1 MSDHMKRLAAPR
13 SWPIKRKASIWVA
26 KQSPGAHSVEASTP
40 LVTLLRDMLG
50 VCDTA
55 REAKRIVG
63 NREILVNG
71 KPAKNPKM
79 PVGIM
84 DVVTIPKMNAHYRI
98 LLTDK
103 GKLTATAIEE
113 ENSGWTLCRVE
124 NKTVIKGGKY
134 QINLSGGRN
143 IVLDGN
149 DYKTGDTLKLG
160 LTDNKVLGHYKL
172 ESGAS
177 ALIIEGTHAG
187 SAETV
192 SEYTPTMGNGAN
204 VVIFED
210 GTSTVKKNVF
220 IIGGKKP
227 EIKLPEAS
235 Q

>member
-13 SWPIKRKASIWVA
+13 SWPIRRKASVWVA
-26 KQSPGAHSVEASTP
+26 KQSPGAHSVESSMP
-40 LVTLLRDMLG
+40 LVTLLRDVIG

-63 NREILVNG
+63 NREVLVNG

-84 DVVTIPKMNAHYRI
+84 DVVTIPKMDVHYRV

-103 GKLTATAIEE
+103 GKLTAMAIAE

-124 NKTVIKGGKY
+124 NKTLIKGGKY
-134 QINLSGGRN
+134 QINLSAGRN
-143 IVLDGN
+143 IILDKN
-149 DYKTGDTLKLG
+149 DYKTGDTLKIG
-160 LTDNKVLGHYKL
+160 LSDNKILGHYKL

-177 ALIIEGTHAG
+177 ALIIEGAHAG

-192 SEYTPTMGNGAN
+192 SEYVITVGNGAN
-204 VVIFED
+204 VVVFED
-210 GTSTVKKNVF
+210 GRSTVKKNVF
-220 IIGGKKP
+220 VIGGKKP